1 MLREEGRG
9 LVHMQNSALGSGG
22 TNMVPCSP
30 MTPEFQQLARP
41 RKAIPAE
48 WFSIA
53 TRVSGYRTTE
63 KVGEGQLATGD
74 DVLGGNLPQ
83 KAEGAVQE
91 KSFPCSSE
99 GCGKVFSSAPGLRE
113 HERFHTGSAPY
124 MCLEKNC
131 SRSFKWRSSL
141 AMHKKSHAFK
151 AANGKRGRRKR
162 KNTASSEVEGA
173 KKMKTT
179 MHRSQVEKSAERKDI
194 EAKPKAFPAK
204 VENDVEAPPKPVDD
218 SPVECEGSE
227 LSGDALFG
235 EILDSLP
242 LNDCSAMGFAGMNV
256 DVSDCG
262 DDNLESLLERDVLFS
277 RSSEDIL
284 NASVREPLFW

>member
-1 MLREEGRG
+1 MSEEGWSF
-9 LVHMQNSALGSGG
+9 VPMQNSALGSGG

-48 WFSIA
+48 WYSIA
-53 TRVSGYRTTE
+53 TRVSGYRTME
-63 KVGEGQLATGD
+63 KVAGGECVTGN
-74 DVLGGNLPQ
+74 DVISRNLLT
-83 KAEGAVQE
+83 KGEGAVQE

-99 GCGKVFSSAPGLRE
+99 GCGKVFSSGPGLRE
-113 HERFHTGSAPY
+113 HERFHTGSSPY
-124 MCLEKNC
+124 VCSEKDCN
-131 SRSFKWRSSL
+131 RSFKWRSSL

-162 KNTASSEVEGA
+162 KNTASSE
-173 KKMKTT
+173 KTKT
-179 MHRSQVEKSAERKDI
+179 AVHRSQVEKGAGYNDL
-194 EAKPKAFPAK
+194 EAKPKASPAK
-204 VENDVEAPPKPVDD
+204 VENEVAAPAKPVDD
-218 SPVECEGSE
+218 SPVESEGSE

-242 LNDCSAMGFAGMNV
+242 LTGCSAMGFADMNV

-262 DDNLESLLERDVLFS
+262 DDNLESLLERDALFS
-277 RSSEDIL
+277 RSTEEIL
-284 NASVREPLFW
+284 NASMREPLFW